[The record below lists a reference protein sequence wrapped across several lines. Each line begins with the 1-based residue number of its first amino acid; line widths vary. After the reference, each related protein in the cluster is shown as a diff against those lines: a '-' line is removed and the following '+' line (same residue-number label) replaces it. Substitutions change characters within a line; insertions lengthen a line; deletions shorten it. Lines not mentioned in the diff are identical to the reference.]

1 MLAANYNI
9 TLDRVA
15 DYSFVITIQNQAG
28 AAVDLSATTATP
40 K

>member
-15 DYSFVITIQNQAG
+15 DYSIVLTILQ
-28 AAVDLSATTATP
+28 VPYLLVL
-40 K
+40 